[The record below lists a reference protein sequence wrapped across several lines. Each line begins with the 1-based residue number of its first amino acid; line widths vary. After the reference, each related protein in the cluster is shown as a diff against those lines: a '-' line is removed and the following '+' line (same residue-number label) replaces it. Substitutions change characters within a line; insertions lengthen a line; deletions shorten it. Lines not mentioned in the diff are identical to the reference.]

1 MPPGRHERPPARP
14 AGCARHRSRPPAS
27 PSRPLS
33 PAARS
38 CLSSAPHA
46 AASVRRVRC
55 AVRSSSRGA
64 YTAASW
70 AVSGS
75 LRRMCSLG
83 APPAGCS
90 PAARARRRRDR
101 FEKCYLLPAACAV
114 LLDELTHGCY
124 ICGCWRKSGA
134 ACCRLSGQT
143 PRTSSGCERG
153 EARGEEDDGRD
164 EEGDGGRGGMPQQN
178 SRSAAACSITTD
190 ALPYRFRALPLDAV
204 RLDVP
209 HEHRALDN
217 QGACMATASA
227 PPSADTL
234 VQGAAAPPQRAA
246 HMPVSAAAE
255 ELR

>member
-1 MPPGRHERPPARP
+1 
-14 AGCARHRSRPPAS
+14 
-27 PSRPLS
+27 
-33 PAARS
+33 
-38 CLSSAPHA
+38 
-46 AASVRRVRC
+46 
-55 AVRSSSRGA
+55 
-64 YTAASW
+64 
-70 AVSGS
+70 
-75 LRRMCSLG
+75 MCSLG

-101 FEKCYLLPAACAV
+101 VEKCYLLRAACAV

-164 EEGDGGRGGMPQQN
+164 EEGDGGRGGVPQQK

-209 HEHRALDN
+209 REHRALDN

-227 PPSADTL
+227 PPGADTL
-234 VQGAAAPPQRAA
+234 VRGQPHRLREPRICQGVRLPKNCVEPAARKAAVQIPVSRMRTPNRLQWRAYAAPEASCA
-246 HMPVSAAAE
+246 HGQVDASERQGLVAE
-255 ELR
+255 